1 MVAKKKILIIEDE
14 PEVVMMMRAR
24 LEHEGY
30 QVIACPDGTEGISM
44 VHEEKPDL
52 ILLDIMMP
60 KIDGFQ
66 VCRLLK
72 ENPETRDI
80 PVIFVT
86 GLEVND
92 VKQKVKESG
101 ADGAIQ
107 KPYEPK
113 ELLEK
118 VKGCLTE
125 K

>member
-1 MVAKKKILIIEDE
+1 MATKKKILIIEDE

-24 LEHEGY
+24 LEREGY
-30 QVIACPDGTEGISM
+30 QVIACPDGAEGISM
-44 VHEEKPDL
+44 VHEEKPDI

-60 KIDGFQ
+60 KIDGFKT
-66 VCRLLK
+66 CRLLK
-72 ENPETRDI
+72 ESPETKDI

-86 GLEVND
+86 GLQASD
-92 VKQKVKESG
+92 LKQKVKEFK
-101 ADGAIQ
+101 ADGVIQ

-118 VKGCLTE
+118 VKECLTE